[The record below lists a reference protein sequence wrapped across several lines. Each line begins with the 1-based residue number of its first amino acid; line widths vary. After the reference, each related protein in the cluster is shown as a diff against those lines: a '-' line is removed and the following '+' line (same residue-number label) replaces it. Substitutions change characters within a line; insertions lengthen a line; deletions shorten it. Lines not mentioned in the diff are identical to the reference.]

1 MRHWRQADE
10 DRARLRRLEAQ
21 RAGEDQERKA
31 SHDELQ
37 HRVLSLEQDNRQY
50 LSQLAAL
57 RCQLADELQPHVGSS
72 ALSHA
77 LPTGDTASATV
88 GGWPCEASVSACILS
103 STSAGSD
110 PIPCPRAGTD
120 DGALIDMQVK
130 EAANAAAASASSQV
144 AAVSQQGSWWSRSE
158 PSKSPRSFSYKKGLF

>member
-21 RAGEDQERKA
+21 RDGEDQERKA

-50 LSQLAAL
+50 LSQISAL
-57 RCQLADELQPHVGSS
+57 RCQLAEQLQPQVGSTS
-72 ALSHA
+72 

-88 GGWPCEASVSACILS
+88 GGWPCEASVSACIL
-103 STSAGSD
+103 
-110 PIPCPRAGTD
+110 
-120 DGALIDMQVK
+120 
-130 EAANAAAASASSQV
+130 
-144 AAVSQQGSWWSRSE
+144 
-158 PSKSPRSFSYKKGLF
+158 